1 MAATRIGMLALVAG
15 MLCTGCRAMNH
26 TEAGALAGTALGA
39 VGGAVVGDL
48 AAGRPGVG
56 ALIGAATGAV
66 AGSAL
71 GSAEDAREERDA
83 AIAHAQYMEA
93 RTNAVTRAVTE
104 FDVVNMARS
113 GVGDGVIINAI
124 RTRGCIWDA
133 TPEAIIRL
141 KQEGVS
147 EAVISSMQSHGVK
160 PRVLV
165 EATAPPS
172 RYYYYA
178 PPPPSAVVFVEPG
191 YYGPRPWRPRYR
203 RPHFHVGAG
212 YHW

>member
-1 MAATRIGMLALVAG
+1 
-15 MLCTGCRAMNH
+15 MNH

-39 VGGAVVGDL
+39 VGGAIVGDL
-48 AAGRPGVG
+48 AAGRPGAG
-56 ALIGAATGAV
+56 ALIGAATGAI
-66 AGSAL
+66 AGGAL

-83 AIAHAQYMEA
+83 AVAHAQYMEA
-93 RTNAVTRAVTE
+93 RGDAIARAVTE
-104 FDVVNMARS
+104 FDVVHMTRN
-113 GVGDGVIINAI
+113 GVGDGVIINAV

-147 EAVISSMQSHGVK
+147 EAVIAAMQKSGV
-160 PRVLV
+160 RRQVVV
-165 EATAPPS
+165 EATAPPA

-178 PPPPSAVVFVEPG
+178 PPPPTSVVVVGPG

-203 RPHFHVGAG
+203 GPHFHVGAG